1 MVIRPA
7 WSNTT
12 RSTESKIINLRA
24 YDKIYK
30 KKEKKKIFFS
40 PNFCSFFISAVLLN
54 HSSVEQIIPERN
66 PTSTNSKLDT
76 DLQMYSTTY
85 VTVN

>member
-12 RSTESKIINLRA
+12 RSTDVKIINLRA

-30 KKEKKKIFFS
+30 KRKTQFLFLFYFS
-40 PNFCSFFISAVLLN
+40 S
-54 HSSVEQIIPERN
+54 SSVEQIIPERN

>member
-40 PNFCSFFISAVLLN
+40 PNFCSFFISAV
-54 HSSVEQIIPERN
+54 SSVEQIIPERN

>member
-30 KKEKKKIFFS
+30 KRKTQFLFLFYFS
-40 PNFCSFFISAVLLN
+40 S
-54 HSSVEQIIPERN
+54 SSVEQIIPERN

>member
-12 RSTESKIINLRA
+12 RSTDVKIINLRA

-30 KKEKKKIFFS
+30 KRKKKIKNLLFTQFF
-40 PNFCSFFISAVLLN
+40 FFFISAV
-54 HSSVEQIIPERN
+54 SSVEQIIPERN